1 MNNLRNKVQLIGNVG
16 EEVEYLQLSN
26 GKPMARVPI
35 ATKEIQQNAHGEKV
49 VEIQWHHLVGWG
61 DTADFMNV
69 LLKKGKEV
77 AIQGKLKHHSYKG
90 DDGKYRFYSEVIV
103 SEFMLLS

>member
-16 EEVEYLQLSN
+16 EEVEYLHLSD

-35 ATKEIQQNAHGEKV
+35 STKEVQQNAHGEKV

-61 DTADFMNV
+61 ETAEFMNV

-77 AIQGKLKHHSYKG
+77 AIQGKLKHHTYRDEG
-90 DDGKYRFYSEVIV
+90 GNNRFYSEIIV